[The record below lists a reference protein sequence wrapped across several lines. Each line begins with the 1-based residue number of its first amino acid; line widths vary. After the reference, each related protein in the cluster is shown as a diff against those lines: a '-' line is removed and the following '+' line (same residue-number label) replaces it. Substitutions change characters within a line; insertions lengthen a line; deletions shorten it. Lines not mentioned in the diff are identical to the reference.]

1 MAVRQNELNLGGFG
15 LVLSFVFVVVFVCFL
30 SKSHQHT
37 ENPVNVF

>member
-1 MAVRQNELNLGGFG
+1 MTKRAEPGWVWFG
-15 LVLSFVFVVVFVCFL
+15 LVLRFVFVVVFVCFL